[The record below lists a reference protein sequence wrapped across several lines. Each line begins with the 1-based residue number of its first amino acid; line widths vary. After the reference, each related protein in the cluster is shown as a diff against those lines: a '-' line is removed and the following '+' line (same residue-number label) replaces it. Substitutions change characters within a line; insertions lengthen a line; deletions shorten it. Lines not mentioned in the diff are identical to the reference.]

1 MYKKRD
7 FPVSEIRRFLEPGP
21 VVLVRL
27 AWKGKK
33 NVMTMG
39 WHTVMEFSPSLIG
52 CIISNQNHSFEMI
65 NQSKECVIN
74 VPTQDMARK
83 VVGIGNCSGSEIDEF
98 RKFKLTASPATKVDA
113 PSTAPNS
120 NLNPYIDYWTNDNRR
135 IFEAGKSLTRTYQI
149 VLPADKLVM
158 GYAVD
163 SCWEPPSPNPPVN
176 VPGDFPL
183 NANRPEPYNVTALQ
197 QDPLAAAKGAFCVV
211 QVRAYDWQLNP
222 STAWIEC
229 PDLWSGRKYNT
240 SSNPETDGATFQVP
254 ITNDTGAL
262 EGTYRALIGIQDAL
276 QRVRHKIQPLI
287 YLSTL
292 RYQDRPAAQTLLWR
306 ISTRRPT

>member
-21 VVLVRL
+21 VVLVSS

-83 VVGIGNCSGSEIDEF
+83 VVGIGNCSGSEIDKF

-113 PSTAPNS
+113 PLIQECYANFECKIFDAE
-120 NLNPYIDYWTNDNRR
+120 LVNRYNFF
-135 IFEAGKSLTRTYQI
+135 IFEVLKAHVAISPKYPRTLHYR
-149 VLPADKLVM
+149 
-158 GYAVD
+158 
-163 SCWEPPSPNPPVN
+163 
-176 VPGDFPL
+176 GDGVFML
-183 NANRPEPYNVTALQ
+183 
-197 QDPLAAAKGAFCVV
+197 
-211 QVRAYDWQLNP
+211 
-222 STAWIEC
+222 
-229 PDLWSGRKYNT
+229 SGRSIKLP
-240 SSNPETDGATFQVP
+240 SKV
-254 ITNDTGAL
+254 
-262 EGTYRALIGIQDAL
+262 
-276 QRVRHKIQPLI
+276 
-287 YLSTL
+287 
-292 RYQDRPAAQTLLWR
+292 
-306 ISTRRPT
+306 